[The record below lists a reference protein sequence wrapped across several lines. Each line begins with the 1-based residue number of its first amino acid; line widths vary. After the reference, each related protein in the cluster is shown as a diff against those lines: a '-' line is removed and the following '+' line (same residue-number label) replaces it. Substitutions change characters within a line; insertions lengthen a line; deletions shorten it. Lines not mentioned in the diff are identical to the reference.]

1 MARFTHVEVYPP
13 TGYPDRLQDGRGSNP
28 IKDAFIR
35 SSRCV
40 TWLYDEA
47 LTDLGIA
54 GYKSMLRLF
63 CGHDPRRTPDR
74 VEVVV
79 FPQKPYDAPGEMGA
93 IRIPLAIGRLDA
105 RQRAVVALEA
115 VHTVVLALGGFRGWD
130 IEQFRRCY
138 DHVVANDF
146 GYRWASPWK
155 ASPGRRHETRVVFR
169 LPPDDG
175 WGRVRLEVK
184 TRGVDGP
191 VAVSDE
197 AIAYSTAAGF
207 QRSAKTL
214 RWVDGTDVAATP
226 YCGLGSPDYSG
237 PFGRSP
243 PVRIGAS
250 QFTTTCRCVSRSG
263 RRLGRT
269 AIRCNSLP
277 SSRSRSRRSWEQPAI
292 EVDP

>member
-13 TGYPDRLQDGRGSNP
+13 TGHPDGLQNARDSKP
-28 IKDAFIR
+28 LKDAFIR

-40 TWLYDEA
+40 TALYDEA

-63 CGHDPRRTPDR
+63 CVHDPRRTPDR

-79 FPQKPYDAPGEMGA
+79 YPQKPYDAPGEMGSV
-93 IRIPLAIGRLDA
+93 RIPLAIGRLNA
-105 RQRAVVALEA
+105 RQRAVVSLEA
-115 VHTVVLALGGFRGWD
+115 VHTAVLALGGIRGWD
-130 IEQFRRCY
+130 IEHFRRCY

-146 GYRWASPWK
+146 EYRWASPWK
-155 ASPGRRHETRVVFR
+155 ASPGRRHEARVVFR

-197 AIAYSTAAGF
+197 AIAFCTAPGF

-214 RWVDGTDVAATP
+214 RWVDGTEVAATP
-226 YCGLGSPDYSG
+226 YCGLGPANYSG
-237 PFGRSP
+237 TLRADAAGEDWRFSVHDDVSVRQPIGPAVGSNSDPVQLPAVVAIPFP
-243 PVRIGAS
+243 
-250 QFTTTCRCVSRSG
+250 
-263 RRLGRT
+263 
-269 AIRCNSLP
+269 
-277 SSRSRSRRSWEQPAI
+277 
-292 EVDP
+292 